1 MRPVLRSRGILPW
14 RGDFACWGRLCRAVL
29 GVLACLFPAVA
40 PAWAAIWPDQIPPFF
55 RTSASP
61 VAVTADRA
69 VWDEYGFDQAERA
82 VYEAGGKRYATTAWR
97 FRDATG
103 AMAAWQWLRPPDAEP
118 AEIVSLGVAA
128 EGGLWM
134 AYGNYVLAWEDRMPT
149 EPELRFVF
157 DRLPR
162 LEQSPRPAWIDVFPS
177 RGRVANSERYILGP
191 ASLEKFEPRVAPS
204 LAAFHFG
211 TEAQLGRFAIDGK
224 DFALLL
230 LNYPTP
236 KIARDR
242 QAEFEKTPGA
252 LVKRAGPM
260 IAVVLPPADANAAEI
275 VLANVR
281 YQASVTWSDTS
292 VDKSDLQRFGEFIL
306 NVFMF
311 IGMLIVF
318 SMFSGVAVVGIR
330 RLLSRSRG
338 GGNAGDSMILL
349 DLRDK

>member
-1 MRPVLRSRGILPW
+1 MRSALRVS
-14 RGDFACWGRLCRAVL
+14 ACVS
-29 GVLACLFPAVA
+29 LFLA

-55 RTSASP
+55 RTSASA
-61 VAVTADRA
+61 VAVTSDRA

-103 AMAAWQWLRPPDAEP
+103 AMAAWQWLRPPDGAPVEV
-118 AEIVSLGVAA
+118 VSLGVAA
-128 EGGLWM
+128 KGGFWM

-177 RGRVANSERYILGP
+177 RDRVANSERYILGP
-191 ASLEKFEPRVAPS
+191 ASLDKFEPRVAPS

-211 TEAQLGRFAIDGK
+211 AEAQLGRFAVNGK
-224 DFALLL
+224 EFALLL

-242 QAEFEKTPGA
+242 EAEFTKMSGA

-260 IAVVLPPADANAAEI
+260 VAVVLPPADANAAEI

-281 YQASVTWSDTS
+281 YQASVTWSDTTA
-292 VDKSDLQRFGEFIL
+292 DKTDLQRFGEFIL
-306 NVFMF
+306 NVFIF
-311 IGMLIVF
+311 IGILMLF
-318 SMFSGVAVVGIR
+318 SALSGLAVVGTR
-330 RLLSRSRG
+330 RLFNRSSG
-338 GGNAGDSMILL
+338 SGNAGDSMIVL